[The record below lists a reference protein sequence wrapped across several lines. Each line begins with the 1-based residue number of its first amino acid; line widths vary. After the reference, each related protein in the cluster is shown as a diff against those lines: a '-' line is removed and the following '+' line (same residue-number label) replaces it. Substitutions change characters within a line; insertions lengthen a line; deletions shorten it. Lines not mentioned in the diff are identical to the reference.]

1 MITKKK
7 TLKIHSRKLIQ
18 RRKKSSLIFQG
29 TLQPHFCYSKHET
42 VLVIKSFA
50 FKQMTMSLLW
60 TPALVGLSTE
70 SSRLSE
76 KKSCKTCELE
86 KLIEFLSH
94 FDNLSMNGA
103 FVELIYNNLFI
114 FLLSLSLLILTQIPE
129 PRPGSCH
136 NDSRALPEATLNF
149 IKTHSL
155 MDENVPPYFGLP
167 ILTRV
172 STQ

>member
-1 MITKKK
+1 M
-7 TLKIHSRKLIQ
+7 LAMSRK
-18 RRKKSSLIFQG
+18 SSKEVFCVGFDGFSILKALEGI
-29 TLQPHFCYSKHET
+29 TNVIDDSSPLQNDIESHENPP
-42 VLVIKSFA
+42 VQNPLDRAK
-50 FKQMTMSLLW
+50 
-60 TPALVGLSTE
+60 LSPVNW
-70 SSRLSE
+70 
-76 KKSCKTCELE
+76 K
-86 KLIEFLSH
+86 KLIEFLSR
-94 FDNLSMNGA
+94 FDNRSMN
-103 FVELIYNNLFI
+103 EKSL
-114 FLLSLSLLILTQIPE
+114 LLSLQQFVYSTLVLLLFSPLVQIPE

>member
-1 MITKKK
+1 MNNGRVFVKATTTIC
-7 TLKIHSRKLIQ
+7 L
-18 RRKKSSLIFQG
+18 F
-29 TLQPHFCYSKHET
+29 F
-42 VLVIKSFA
+42 SF
-50 FKQMTMSLLW
+50 F
-60 TPALVGLSTE
+60 
-70 SSRLSE
+70 RL
-76 KKSCKTCELE
+76 
-86 KLIEFLSH
+86 
-94 FDNLSMNGA
+94 
-103 FVELIYNNLFI
+103 
-114 FLLSLSLLILTQIPE
+114 QIPE